1 METSE
6 ITLSIRCKMI
16 VKAALENLEL
26 HCNKLKF
33 NEVEVLEDL
42 SFGQREQLKQALLK
56 SGLELS
62 FDNQKK
68 VLVDKMK
75 NIIIEL
81 IHFEDELPKMKY
93 SVILS
98 ERLNRSYTYLSNIF
112 SEQEGITIHQ
122 FILMQRIE
130 VVKELLAGNALN
142 LSEIAAKLHYSSA
155 GHLSNQFKKMTGY
168 SPSSFKIERDV
179 NPECVVKK

>member
-1 METSE
+1 MKTSE

-16 VKAALENLEL
+16 VKAALENFEL
-26 HCNKLKF
+26 HCDKVKF
-33 NEVEVLEDL
+33 NEVEVLEDI
-42 SFGQREQLKQALLK
+42 SFVQQEQLKAALHK

-62 FDNQKK
+62 TDDPKR

-75 NIIIEL
+75 SIIIEK
-81 IHFEDELPKMKY
+81 IHFDDELPKMKY

-98 ERLNRSYTYLSNIF
+98 EKLNRSYTYLSNIF
-112 SEQEGITIHQ
+112 SEREGITLHQ

-130 VVKELLAGNALN
+130 LVKELLSLNSFN
-142 LSEIAAKLHYSSA
+142 LSEIAEKLHYSSA

-168 SPSSFKIERDV
+168 SPSTFKMEKVI
-179 NPECVVKK
+179 NPL